1 MFVILEGFV
10 EKKGKKKTDFTFEFD
25 KPFDKKREIKLRD
38 RWEFQK
44 EKGLFKRSERVPGP
58 WLDASFEGETI
69 GLIGQS
75 NRWLTRGIFNGQI
88 SLNLM

>member
-38 RWEFQK
+38 R
-44 EKGLFKRSERVPGP
+44 
-58 WLDASFEGETI
+58 
-69 GLIGQS
+69 
-75 NRWLTRGIFNGQI
+75 
-88 SLNLM
+88 